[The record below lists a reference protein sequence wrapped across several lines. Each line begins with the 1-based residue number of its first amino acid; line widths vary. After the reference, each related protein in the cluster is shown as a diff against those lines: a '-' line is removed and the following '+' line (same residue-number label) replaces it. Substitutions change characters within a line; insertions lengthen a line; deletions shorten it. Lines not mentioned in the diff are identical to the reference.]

1 MHIFHISDLHIGK
14 QLNGYS
20 LRKNQEKVLEQ
31 VAAAA
36 KSEKPDV
43 ILICGDIYDKTV
55 PSGEA
60 YQMFDHFLESLG
72 DIRPQIPVLIIAGNH
87 DSPERLKFAS
97 SFLEKHKI
105 YIAAL
110 PPQQPEERLKKIR
123 LEDECGPVNF
133 YMLPFVKPGMVRQLI
148 QREKEEQGEEIQ
160 GEFGYQEAVEAL
172 LKREKIDL
180 SERNVLLSHQFYT
193 AGENR
198 PETCDSELA
207 AAAAGGLDEIHIK
220 AVEMFDYV
228 ALGHLHGFQS
238 VGRDYICYS
247 GSPYKYS
254 VSEERHKKG
263 ILSVKLGKKGEPVE
277 KKRIPLSGLQD
288 VRKEQ
293 GTLEEVLGRATEE
306 NRKDFV
312 SITLTDEKETY
323 NFRDKLEEVY
333 EYILDIRIDNERIR
347 KAIEGDSEEL
357 RTLTPLESFCEFYQ
371 AVRHMPISQEEAEVM
386 EQVITGVERM
396 GEDE

>member
-1 MHIFHISDLHIGK
+1 MKILHLADLHLGK
-14 QLNGYS
+14 RVNEFSMLEDQRYILN
-20 LRKNQEKVLEQ
+20 Q
-31 VAAAA
+31 
-36 KSEKPDV
+36 
-43 ILICGDIYDKTV
+43 ILDIVEEEAVEVVMICGDVYDKGIPPV
-55 PSGEA
+55 DAIELL
-60 YQMFDHFLESLG
+60 DDFLWKLAEKDCRTLMIS
-72 DIRPQIPVLIIAGNH
+72 GNH
-87 DSPERLKFAS
+87 DSGDRLGFGKHLFQNSNLFIAS
-97 SFLEKHKI
+97 QFSGEIEKI
-105 YIAAL
+105 TIPCENL
-110 PPQQPEERLKKIR
+110 
-123 LEDECGPVNF
+123 PVNF

-207 AAAAGGLDEIHIK
+207 VAAAGGLDEIPIK

-263 ILSVKLGKKGEPVE
+263 ILSVKLGKKGQPVE

-347 KAIEGDSEEL
+347 KAIEGDREEL

-396 GEDE
+396 GEDG